1 MYIFLKLKTQIIIW
15 WKAVSVDESK
25 INRANFYGVWKLLK
39 CKDIF
44 LEHMW
49 WWKFRERGE
58 KNRKLPF
65 FCSSAFR
72 IIRALNKPVY
82 GLIRNDLMRRRKKK
96 QFIFC
101 EVIKN
106 LNRFAGIIWEKREKR
121 KLNVVRGIVFTW
133 TFSICQKFHERFRNH

>member
-1 MYIFLKLKTQIIIW
+1 MLMNRRLTEPMFRVSESYWNVKIYFLNTCGGGSSEKEEK
-15 WKAVSVDESK
+15 
-25 INRANFYGVWKLLK
+25 
-39 CKDIF
+39 
-44 LEHMW
+44 
-49 WWKFRERGE
+49 

-65 FCSSAFR
+65 HCSSAFR

-106 LNRFAGIIWEKREKR
+106 LNRFAGFIWEKREKR

-133 TFSICQKFHERFRNH
+133 TFSICQKFHGRFRNH

>member
-1 MYIFLKLKTQIIIW
+1 
-15 WKAVSVDESK
+15 
-25 INRANFYGVWKLLK
+25 
-39 CKDIF
+39 
-44 LEHMW
+44 MW

-106 LNRFAGIIWEKREKR
+106 LNRFKR
-121 KLNVVRGIVFTW
+121 KKETQCSKRHRVYVNFLHLSKISREISEPLKNT
-133 TFSICQKFHERFRNH
+133 

>member
-1 MYIFLKLKTQIIIW
+1 
-15 WKAVSVDESK
+15 
-25 INRANFYGVWKLLK
+25 
-39 CKDIF
+39 
-44 LEHMW
+44 MW

-65 FCSSAFR
+65 HCSSAFR

-106 LNRFAGIIWEKREKR
+106 LNRFAGIICGGKREKR
-121 KLNVVRGIVFTW
+121 KPNVVKGIVFT
-133 TFSICQKFHERFRNH
+133 

>member
-1 MYIFLKLKTQIIIW
+1 MNRRLTEPIFR
-15 WKAVSVDESK
+15 VSESYWNVK
-25 INRANFYGVWKLLK
+25 IY
-39 CKDIF
+39 F
-44 LEHMW
+44 LNTCGGGSLE
-49 WWKFRERGE
+49 KEE
-58 KNRKLPF
+58 KKNRKLPF
-65 FCSSAFR
+65 HCSSAFR

-133 TFSICQKFHERFRNH
+133 TFSICQKFHGRFRNH